1 MSRKNEQLEAA
12 IIRITVTI
20 VTLVFVLLGVVKA
33 EQICYKIAKTGA
45 SLMVLNDNAQFY
57 NEQARKTDA
66 MTDTFEAERK
76 ERNEKFYQ
84 SEDLLIRVYSNL
96 PALVKLAIWFLSL
109 LLMLLIPF
117 FALFIAIREIETEK
131 YFWKRDQRIK
141 ERREKRERRQ
151 EQPKD
156 KGTVFGIKKVRKMD
170 MKIAIGL
177 LAGYAKILC

>member
-1 MSRKNEQLEAA
+1 MSRKNEQREAA

-20 VTLVFVLLGVVKA
+20 VTLLFVLLGVVKA

-45 SLMVLNDNAQFY
+45 SLMVLNNNAQFY
-57 NEQARKTDA
+57 NEQEQKTDA
-66 MTDTFEAERK
+66 MTENFTAEKK

-96 PALVKLAIWFLSL
+96 PALMKLAIWFLSL

-117 FALFIAIREIETEK
+117 AAVFITLREIETEK

-141 ERREKRERRQ
+141 ERREKRQ
-151 EQPKD
+151 EQLED
-156 KGTVFGIKKVRKMD
+156 KGAEKRSHLRLVK
-170 MKIAIGL
+170 
-177 LAGYAKILC
+177 

>member
-1 MSRKNEQLEAA
+1 MSRKNEQREAA

-45 SLMVLNDNAQFY
+45 SLMVLNNNAQ
-57 NEQARKTDA
+57 EQKTDA
-66 MTDTFEAERK
+66 MTENFTAEKK

-96 PALVKLAIWFLSL
+96 PALMKLAIWFLSL

-117 FALFIAIREIETEK
+117 AAVFITLREIETEK

-141 ERREKRERRQ
+141 ERREKRQ
-151 EQPKD
+151 EQLED
-156 KGTVFGIKKVRKMD
+156 KGAEKRSHLRLVK
-170 MKIAIGL
+170 
-177 LAGYAKILC
+177 

>member
-1 MSRKNEQLEAA
+1 MSRKNEQREAA

-20 VTLVFVLLGVVKA
+20 VTPLFVLLGVVKA

-45 SLMVLNDNAQFY
+45 SLMVLNNNAQ
-57 NEQARKTDA
+57 EQKTDA
-66 MTDTFEAERK
+66 MTENFTAEKK

-96 PALVKLAIWFLSL
+96 PALMKLAIWFLSL

-117 FALFIAIREIETEK
+117 AAVFITLREIETEK

-141 ERREKRERRQ
+141 ERREKRQ
-151 EQPKD
+151 EQLED
-156 KGTVFGIKKVRKMD
+156 KGAEKRSHLRLVK
-170 MKIAIGL
+170 
-177 LAGYAKILC
+177 

>member
-45 SLMVLNDNAQFY
+45 SLMVLNDNAQ
-57 NEQARKTDA
+57 ARKTDA
-66 MTDTFEAERK
+66 MTDTFEAEKK

-96 PALVKLAIWFLSL
+96 PAMVKLTIWFLSL

-117 FALFIAIREIETEK
+117 AAVFITLREIETEK
-131 YFWKRDQRIK
+131 YFWKREQRIRA
-141 ERREKRERRQ
+141 RREEKRNRAREQ
-151 EQPKD
+151 EQRELQEEID
-156 KGTVFGIKKVRKMD
+156 RRLEVRSTK
-170 MKIAIGL
+170 
-177 LAGYAKILC
+177 

>member
-66 MTDTFEAERK
+66 MTDTFEAEKK

-96 PALVKLAIWFLSL
+96 PAMVKLTIWFLSL
-109 LLMLLIPF
+109 LLIPF
-117 FALFIAIREIETEK
+117 AAVFITLREIETEK
-131 YFWKRDQRIK
+131 YFWKREQRIRA
-141 ERREKRERRQ
+141 RREEKRNRAREQ
-151 EQPKD
+151 EQRELQEEID
-156 KGTVFGIKKVRKMD
+156 RRLEVR
-170 MKIAIGL
+170 
-177 LAGYAKILC
+177 

>member
-1 MSRKNEQLEAA
+1 MSRKNEQREAA

-20 VTLVFVLLGVVKA
+20 VTLLFVLLGVVKA

-45 SLMVLNDNAQFY
+45 SLMVLNNNAQ
-57 NEQARKTDA
+57 EQKTDA
-66 MTDTFEAERK
+66 MTENFTAEKK

-96 PALVKLAIWFLSL
+96 PALMKLAIWFLSL

-117 FALFIAIREIETEK
+117 AAVFITLREIETEK

-141 ERREKRERRQ
+141 ERREKRQ
-151 EQPKD
+151 EQLED
-156 KGTVFGIKKVRKMD
+156 KGAEKRSHLRLVK
-170 MKIAIGL
+170 
-177 LAGYAKILC
+177 

>member
-66 MTDTFEAERK
+66 MTDTFEAEKK

-84 SEDLLIRVYSNL
+84 LEDLLIRVYSNL
-96 PALVKLAIWFLSL
+96 PAMVKLTIWFLSL

-117 FALFIAIREIETEK
+117 AAVFITLREIETEK
-131 YFWKRDQRIK
+131 YFWKREQRIRA
-141 ERREKRERRQ
+141 RREEKRNRAREQ
-151 EQPKD
+151 EQRELQEEID
-156 KGTVFGIKKVRKMD
+156 RRLEVR
-170 MKIAIGL
+170 
-177 LAGYAKILC
+177 